1 MATEDAVGS
10 DRESQAEVDAVLA
23 ETGRTMDQVRRWR
36 REGLLPDVVQDQ
48 QAYRGS
54 VVLYPKG
61 TCAQIRAA
69 SALFK
74 QKNRVDYVGLR
85 LWRLGF
91 PVDEKHWRPRL
102 QQQGRMLDRVF
113 PLLMRLVRE
122 IRSRLSKTKLSTT
135 MRRSDWSRSTTS
147 SFPGSKVEFDSQE
160 MPTVLRVIG
169 DVGTGEFD
177 GFEAS
182 IAGEEQTSDEALT
195 IRAFDLTKAGSD
207 SILGKQL
214 NLIELLPSGLKNV
227 SAAISMGN
235 FEHVANAPA
244 EEIARARDDAKN
256 SLAIALYLYEANRW
270 IYGDGAFGL
279 RLAAWIAR
287 KAPDVLVDTTTL
299 LMFRLRQV
307 PAPFCRRTRS
317 LKWRSKLAKS
327 GSIQRGMSGTGA
339 TIPASRKSFIPKRIK
354 SAFADEIALKRWQS
368 ELNAII
374 VQATAKTP
382 MGSNDDGQEVGKS
395 H

>member
-1 MATEDAVGS
+1 MATEYAVGA

-23 ETGRTMDQVRRWR
+23 ETGVTMDQVKRWR
-36 REGLLPDVVQDQ
+36 REGLLPDVAQDQ

-61 TCAQIRAA
+61 TCTQIRAA

-74 QKNRVDYVGLR
+74 QKNRVDYVGVR

-113 PLLMRLVRE
+113 PLLMQLVQRFDRNE
-122 IRSRLSKTKLSTT
+122 QAETLYDYAARRFEPTDDIILSRIKGRT
-135 MRRSDWSRSTTS
+135 
-147 SFPGSKVEFDSQE
+147 DSEQL
-160 MPTVLRVIG
+160 PTVIRVIG
-169 DVGTGEFD
+169 DVATGDFD
-177 GFEAS
+177 GFEAL
-182 IAGEEQTSDEALT
+182 IAGEEQTSDQAFT
-195 IRAFDLTKAGSD
+195 IRAFDLSNAGSH
-207 SILGKQL
+207 SILGKKL

-235 FEHVANAPA
+235 FERVANAPA
-244 EEIARARDDAKN
+244 QEIARARDDAKN
-256 SLAIALYLYEANRW
+256 SLAIALNLYEANRW

-299 LMFRLRQV
+299 LMFRLREV
-307 PAPFCRRTRS
+307 PGAILPSDKIAEMAEDARKVCLYSKRHEWH
-317 LKWRSKLAKS
+317 WRNHPSFSKILH
-327 GSIQRGMSGTGA
+327 
-339 TIPASRKSFIPKRIK
+339 PKRIK
-354 SAFADEIALKRWQS
+354 SAFADEIALKQWQR

-382 MGSNDDGQEVGKS
+382 TVSNNDGQEVSKS

>member
-1 MATEDAVGS
+1 MATEIAVGS

-48 QAYRGS
+48 QAHRGS

-69 SALFK
+69 SVLFK
-74 QKNRVDYVGLR
+74 QKNRVEYVGLR
-85 LWRLGF
+85 LWRQGF
-91 PVDEKHWRPRL
+91 PVDERHWRQPL
-102 QQQGRMLDRVF
+102 QRRGRMLDRVI
-113 PLLMRLVRE
+113 PLVMRLVERFNRDE
-122 IRSRLSKTKLSTT
+122 QDETLYDHAARRLEAIDDIILSRIKGRSNSESL
-135 MRRSDWSRSTTS
+135 
-147 SFPGSKVEFDSQE
+147 
-160 MPTVLRVIG
+160 PTVLRVIG

-177 GFEAS
+177 GFEAL
-182 IAGEEQTSDEALT
+182 IAGEEQTSDEAFT
-195 IRAFDLTKAGSD
+195 VRAFDLTNAGSH
-207 SILGKQL
+207 SILGKKL

-235 FEHVANAPA
+235 FKLVANAPA
-244 EEIARARDDAKN
+244 EEIARARDDAMN
-256 SLAIALYLYEANRW
+256 GLAIARHLYEAKRW

-287 KAPDVLVDTTTL
+287 KAPDVLVDTMTL

-307 PAPFCRRTRS
+307 PNALLPS
-317 LKWRSKLAKS
+317 DKIAELAKQARNVYIRS
-327 GSIQRGMSGTGA
+327 TTHEWFWRNDPRFSEILN
-339 TIPASRKSFIPKRIK
+339 PKRIK
-354 SAFADEIALKRWQS
+354 LAFADQIMLRLWQR

-374 VQATAKTP
+374 VRAAEKP
-382 MGSNDDGQEVGKS
+382 LIGPNHES
-395 H
+395 

>member
-1 MATEDAVGS
+1 MGSAS

-74 QKNRVDYVGLR
+74 QKNRVEYVGLQ

-113 PLLMRLVRE
+113 PLLMLLVERFNRDWRDETLYDYAAKRLDPVGGTVL
-122 IRSRLSKTKLSTT
+122 SRIKG
-135 MRRSDWSRSTTS
+135 RI
-147 SFPGSKVEFDSQE
+147 DSQE

-177 GFEAS
+177 GFETS
-182 IAGEEQTSDEALT
+182 IVGEEKTSDEALT
-195 IRAFDLTKAGSD
+195 IRALDLTKAGSD

-214 NLIELLPSGLKNV
+214 NLIELLPSGLNNV

-235 FEHVANAPA
+235 FERVANAPA
-244 EEIARARDDAKN
+244 EDIARARDDAQN
-256 SLAIALYLYEANRW
+256 SLSIALHLYDANRW

-279 RLAAWIAR
+279 RLAAWIAC
-287 KAPDVLVDTTTL
+287 KAPDVLLYITTL
-299 LMFRLRQV
+299 LMFRLREV
-307 PAPFCRRTRS
+307 PGAILPSEEIAELAQQARKVWLYSKRHEWH
-317 LKWRSKLAKS
+317 WRNHPSFSKILH
-327 GSIQRGMSGTGA
+327 
-339 TIPASRKSFIPKRIK
+339 PKRIK
-354 SAFADEIALKRWQS
+354 LAFADEIALKQWQG

-374 VQATAKTP
+374 VQETAKTP
-382 MGSNDDGQEVGKS
+382 TDSNNDGQEVGKS

>member
-1 MATEDAVGS
+1 MATEIAAGL

-54 VVLYPKG
+54 VVLYAKG
-61 TCAQIRAA
+61 TCAQFRTA

-74 QKNRVDYVGLR
+74 QKNRFDYVGRR
-85 LWRLGF
+85 LWIYGF
-91 PVDEKHWRPRL
+91 VVDEKYWRPQLQRSARL
-102 QQQGRMLDRVF
+102 LDRAF
-113 PLLMRLVRE
+113 PLLLRLVQRFDRDWE
-122 IRSRLSKTKLSTT
+122 SETLYDYAAKRLEPVEDVVLSRIKG
-135 MRRSDWSRSTTS
+135 RI
-147 SFPGSKVEFDSQE
+147 DSQE
-160 MPTVLRVIG
+160 MPTVLRVVG

-182 IAGEEQTSDEALT
+182 ITGEEHTSDEALT
-195 IRAFDLTKAGSD
+195 IRALDLTKAGSD

-214 NLIELLPSGLKNV
+214 NLIELLPSGLRNV

-235 FEHVANAPA
+235 FESVANAPA
-244 EEIARARDDAKN
+244 EQIARARDDAKN
-256 SLAIALYLYEANRW
+256 SLAIALDLYEAKRW

-287 KAPDVLVDTTTL
+287 KAPDILFDMTTL

-307 PAPFCRRTRS
+307 PGAIRPSDEIAEMAKQARKVCLYSKRHEWY
-317 LKWRSKLAKS
+317 WRNDPRFVKILN
-327 GSIQRGMSGTGA
+327 
-339 TIPASRKSFIPKRIK
+339 PKRIK

-374 VQATAKTP
+374 LQVTAKTP
-382 MGSNDDGQEVGKS
+382 MDSIDDGQEVGKG

>member
-1 MATEDAVGS
+1 MATEDAVGA

-23 ETGRTMDQVRRWR
+23 ETGVTMDRVRRWR
-36 REGLLPDVVQDQ
+36 RDGLLPDVAQDQ

-61 TCAQIRAA
+61 TCSQIRAA
-69 SALFK
+69 GALSK
-74 QKNRVDYVGLR
+74 QNNRLAYVGLR

-102 QQQGRMLDRVF
+102 QKQGRMLDRAF
-113 PLLMRLVRE
+113 PLLMRLVQRFDRDE
-122 IRSRLSKTKLSTT
+122 QAETLYDYAAKRLESVDSVVLSKIKG
-135 MRRSDWSRSTTS
+135 RID
-147 SFPGSKVEFDSQE
+147 PQE

-177 GFEAS
+177 GFESS
-182 IAGEEQTSDEALT
+182 IAGEEHTSDEALT

-207 SILGKQL
+207 SILGKQP
-214 NLIELLPSGLKNV
+214 NLIELLPCGLKDV

-235 FEHVANAPA
+235 FERVANAPA

-256 SLAIALYLYEANRW
+256 SLSIALHLYETNRW

-279 RLAAWIAR
+279 RLAATVAR
-287 KAPDVLVDTTTL
+287 KPPDIFVDSMIL
-299 LMFRLRQV
+299 LMFRLREV
-307 PAPFCRRTRS
+307 PGAIRPSDEIAELAQQARKVWLYSKRHEWH
-317 LKWRSKLAKS
+317 WRHHPSFSKILH
-327 GSIQRGMSGTGA
+327 
-339 TIPASRKSFIPKRIK
+339 PKRIK
-354 SAFADEIALKRWQS
+354 SAFANEIALKRWQR

-382 MGSNDDGQEVGKS
+382 DGLPR
-395 H
+395 

>member
-10 DRESQAEVDAVLA
+10 DWEIQAEVDAVLA

-36 REGLLPDVVQDQ
+36 REELLPDVVQDQ

-54 VVLYPKG
+54 VVLYAKG

-74 QKNRVDYVGLR
+74 QKNRFDYVGRR
-85 LWRLGF
+85 LWIYGF
-91 PVDEKHWRPRL
+91 PIDEKYWRPQLQRSARL
-102 QQQGRMLDRVF
+102 LDRVF
-113 PLLMRLVRE
+113 PLLLRLALRFDRDWESETLYDYAARRLEPVE
-122 IRSRLSKTKLSTT
+122 DVVFSRIKG
-135 MRRSDWSRSTTS
+135 RI
-147 SFPGSKVEFDSQE
+147 DSQE
-160 MPTVLRVIG
+160 MPTVLRVVG

-182 IAGEEQTSDEALT
+182 IAGEEHTSDEALT
-195 IRAFDLTKAGSD
+195 IRALDLTKAGSD

-214 NLIELLPSGLKNV
+214 NLVELLPSGLRNV

-235 FEHVANAPA
+235 FESVANAPA
-244 EEIARARDDAKN
+244 EQIAPAREDAKN
-256 SLAIALYLYEANRW
+256 SLTIALDLYEAKRW

-287 KAPDVLVDTTTL
+287 KAPDVLFDMTTL

-307 PAPFCRRTRS
+307 PGAIRPSDEIAEMAKQARKVCLYSKRHEWY
-317 LKWRSKLAKS
+317 WRNDPRFVKILN
-327 GSIQRGMSGTGA
+327 
-339 TIPASRKSFIPKRIK
+339 PKRMK
-354 SAFADEIALKRWQS
+354 LAFADEDARKRWQH
-368 ELNAII
+368 ELDAII
-374 VQATAKTP
+374 LQVKIP
-382 MGSNDDGQEVGKS
+382 DGF

>member
-1 MATEDAVGS
+1 MATEDAVGA

-36 REGLLPDVVQDQ
+36 REGLLPDVAQDQ

-61 TCAQIRAA
+61 TCAQIRTA
-69 SALFK
+69 SVLFK
-74 QKNRVDYVGLR
+74 QKNRVDYVGVR
-85 LWRLGF
+85 LWRLSF

-102 QQQGRMLDRVF
+102 QRQGRMLDRVF
-113 PLLMRLVRE
+113 PLLMQLVQRFDRDE
-122 IRSRLSKTKLSTT
+122 QAETLYDYAARRFEPTDDIILSKIKGRT
-135 MRRSDWSRSTTS
+135 
-147 SFPGSKVEFDSQE
+147 DSEQL
-160 MPTVLRVIG
+160 PTVIRVIG
-169 DVGTGEFD
+169 DVATGDFD
-177 GFEAS
+177 GFEAL
-182 IAGEEQTSDEALT
+182 IAGEEQTSDEAFT
-195 IRAFDLTKAGSD
+195 IRAFDLSNAGSH
-207 SILGKQL
+207 SILGKKL

-235 FEHVANAPA
+235 FERVANAPA
-244 EEIARARDDAKN
+244 QEIARARDDAKN
-256 SLAIALYLYEANRW
+256 SLAIALNLYEANRW

-299 LMFRLRQV
+299 LMFRLREV
-307 PAPFCRRTRS
+307 PGAILPSDKIAEMAEDARKVCLYSKRHEWH
-317 LKWRSKLAKS
+317 WRNHPSFSKILH
-327 GSIQRGMSGTGA
+327 
-339 TIPASRKSFIPKRIK
+339 PKRIK
-354 SAFADEIALKRWQS
+354 SAFADEIALKQWQR

-382 MGSNDDGQEVGKS
+382 TVSNNDGQEVSKS

>member
-1 MATEDAVGS
+1 MATEDEVGT
-10 DRESQAEVDAVLA
+10 DRETQAEVDAVLA

-36 REGLLPDVVQDQ
+36 REGLLPEVVQDQ

-74 QKNRVDYVGLR
+74 QKNRVDYVGVR

-102 QQQGRMLDRVF
+102 QRQGRTLDRAF
-113 PLLMRLVRE
+113 PLLMRLVQRFDRDWQRE
-122 IRSRLSKTKLSTT
+122 TLYDYAAKRVEPVNGIVVSRIKG
-135 MRRSDWSRSTTS
+135 RI
-147 SFPGSKVEFDSQE
+147 DSQE

-177 GFEAS
+177 GFESS
-182 IAGEEQTSDEALT
+182 IAGEEHTSDEALT

-207 SILGKQL
+207 SILGGQP
-214 NLIELLPSGLKNV
+214 NLIELLPCGLKDV

-235 FEHVANAPA
+235 FESVANAPA

-256 SLAIALYLYEANRW
+256 SLAIALHLYEANHW

-279 RLAAWIAR
+279 RLAATVAR
-287 KAPDVLVDTTTL
+287 KPPDVLVDSMIL
-299 LMFRLRQV
+299 LMFRLREIPGAIRPSDEIAELAQQARKV
-307 PAPFCRRTRS
+307 WLYSKRHEWH
-317 LKWRSKLAKS
+317 WRNHPSF
-327 GSIQRGMSGTGA
+327 
-339 TIPASRKSFIPKRIK
+339 SRILHPKRIK
-354 SAFADEIALKRWQS
+354 LAFANEIALKQWQS

-374 VQATAKTP
+374 VQATAKTRT
-382 MGSNDDGQEVGKS
+382 GSNDDGQEVGKS